1 MANTGYDITRTK
13 TPAFAARRS
22 VRGLVSYC
30 VPA

>member
-1 MANTGYDITRTK
+1 MANHGYDITRTK
-13 TPAFAARRS
+13 APMFMGGLH

>member
-1 MANTGYDITRTK
+1 MANYGYDITRTK
-13 TPAFAARRS
+13 APMFMGMP

>member
-1 MANTGYDITRTK
+1 MTKTGYDITRTK
-13 TPAFAARRS
+13 MPAFAAHRS